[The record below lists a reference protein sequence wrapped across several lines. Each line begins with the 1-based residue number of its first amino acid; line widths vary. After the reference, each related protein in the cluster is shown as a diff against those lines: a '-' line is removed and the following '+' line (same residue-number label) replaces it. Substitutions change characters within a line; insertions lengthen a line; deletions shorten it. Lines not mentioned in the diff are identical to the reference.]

1 MVTTRAKGLWICPF
15 LPYLNGVRFDP
26 PLLVSVLCSTFAY
39 HTKSE
44 ERVVLTLIIFD
55 LTSFLRVFISVN
67 TFGQRQVI
75 FLKIFVFD
83 CKVLGS

>member
-15 LPYLNGVRFDP
+15 LPYLNAVRFDP

-39 HTKSE
+39 HAKSE

-83 CKVLGS
+83 CKVLRS

>member
-1 MVTTRAKGLWICPF
+1 MVTTRAKGFVDLSLF
-15 LPYLNGVRFDP
+15 ALLNGGRFV
-26 PLLVSVLCSTFAY
+26 LVSVLCSTFAY

-55 LTSFLRVFISVN
+55 LTSFLRVFIIVN

-75 FLKIFVFD
+75 FLKLFVFE
-83 CKVLGS
+83 CKVLRS

>member
-15 LPYLNGVRFDP
+15 LPYLNAVRFDP

-44 ERVVLTLIIFD
+44 ERVVLTLINLRSHIF
-55 LTSFLRVFISVN
+55 SAGIISVN
-67 TFGQRQVI
+67 TFGQCQVI
-75 FLKIFVFD
+75 F
-83 CKVLGS
+83 